1 MPSIMLGGY
10 IPNGWLSVVNMVCL
24 RRLCRGG
31 GVTNLRGPFPINWRC
46 EVKGVVD
53 IENP

>member
-1 MPSIMLGGY
+1 M
-10 IPNGWLSVVNMVCL
+10 VVSGKHGLLEETMSG
-24 RRLCRGG
+24 GG